1 MEKIIVTLWITF
13 GIYLMVLLAILA
25 DLWSGVRKAKKNGIA
40 RSSYGFKRTIDKIAR
55 YYNVMLALSVI
66 DAMQM
71 GSLWY
76 LEKYYNYHWPIFSVV
91 TLVGAIG
98 ICLIEIKSI
107 YEKAED
113 KVRIEN
119 VTKMA
124 GTIITHKDDMS
135 EIIKAVV
142 DYMNSKECKFGEPK
156 CSPVYSDCTFAKD
169 QKCKH
174 ESESK

>member
-1 MEKIIVTLWITF
+1 MEKIVVTLWITF
-13 GIYLMVLLAILA
+13 GIYVLVLLAILA
-25 DLWSGVRKAKKNGIA
+25 DLWSGVRKAKTIGVA

-71 GSLWY
+71 ASIWY
-76 LEKYYNYHWPIFSVV
+76 LEKYYGYCWPIFPVV
-91 TLVGAIG
+91 TLIGAIG

-119 VTKMA
+119 VASMA
-124 GTIITHKDDMS
+124 GKIITNKDDIS
-135 EIIKAVV
+135 AIVKAVV
-142 DYMNSKECKFGEPK
+142 DYLNKPDSNDTKKERNP
-156 CSPVYSDCTFAKD
+156 D
-169 QKCKH
+169 
-174 ESESK
+174 

>member
-13 GIYLMVLLAILA
+13 GLYFLVIIAVIA
-25 DLWSGVRKAKKNGIA
+25 DLWSGVRKAKINGVA
-40 RSSYGFKRTIDKIAR
+40 RSSYGYRRTIDKISR
-55 YYNVMLALSVI
+55 YYNVLLALTVV

-71 GSLWY
+71 SSVWY
-76 LEKYYNYHWPIFSVV
+76 LDTYYSYSKLPMFPFI
-91 TLVGAIG
+91 TLVGSIG

-119 VTKMA
+119 LTTLA
-124 GTIITHKDDMS
+124 GKIITNKDDLS

-142 DYMNSKECKFGEPK
+142 TYMQEPDVTENKKTEIKEPE
-156 CSPVYSDCTFAKD
+156 TL
-169 QKCKH
+169 
-174 ESESK
+174 E

>member
-1 MEKIIVTLWITF
+1 MEKIVVTLWITF
-13 GIYLMVLLAILA
+13 FIYVLVLLAILA
-25 DLWSGVRKAKKNGIA
+25 DLWSGVRKAKRNGVA

-71 GSLWY
+71 ASIWY
-76 LEKYYNYHWPIFSVV
+76 LEKYYGYHWPMFPVI
-91 TLVGAIG
+91 TLMGAIG

-119 VTKMA
+119 VAKMA
-124 GTIITHKDDMS
+124 GKIITNKDDIS
-135 EIIKAVV
+135 EIVKAVV
-142 DYMNSKECKFGEPK
+142 EYMNKPENNATEKKEIQLHDYPNIPIKEN
-156 CSPVYSDCTFAKD
+156 
-169 QKCKH
+169 
-174 ESESK
+174 E

>member
-13 GIYLMVLLAILA
+13 GIYLMVLLAIMA
-25 DLWSGVRKAKKNGIA
+25 DLWSGVRKAKKNGVA

-55 YYNVMLALSVI
+55 YYNVMLALTVI

-76 LEKYYNYHWPIFSVV
+76 LEKYYSYHWPIFPIV

-119 VTKMA
+119 VANMA
-124 GTIITHKDDMS
+124 GKIITNKDDIS
-135 EIIKAVV
+135 EIVKAVV
-142 DYMNSKECKFGEPK
+142 EYMNHPDTKPSTATIETE
-156 CSPVYSDCTFAKD
+156 VNN
-169 QKCKH
+169 KH
-174 ESESK
+174 HHEVKTEA

>member
-13 GIYLMVLLAILA
+13 GIYLMVLLAIMA

-40 RSSYGFKRTIDKIAR
+40 RSSYGFKRTIDKVAR
-55 YYNVMLALSVI
+55 YFNVLIALTII

-76 LEKYYNYHWPIFSVV
+76 LEKYYSYHWPIFPVV
-91 TLVGAIG
+91 TLIGAIG

-119 VTKMA
+119 VANMA
-124 GTIITHKDDMS
+124 GKIITNKDDIS
-135 EIIKAVV
+135 EIVKAVV
-142 DYMNSKECKFGEPK
+142 EYLNKQDTK
-156 CSPVYSDCTFAKD
+156 SPPVTIETEINN
-169 QKCKH
+169 KH
-174 ESESK
+174 HETNIEA

>member
-1 MEKIIVTLWITF
+1 MDKIVVALWITF
-13 GIYLMVLLAILA
+13 GIYLMVLLAIMA

-40 RSSYGFKRTIDKIAR
+40 RSSCGFKRTIDKIAS
-55 YYNVMLALSVI
+55 YYNAMLALTVI

-71 GSLWY
+71 SSLWY
-76 LEKYYNYHWPIFSVV
+76 LEKYYGYHWPIFPIV

-119 VTKMA
+119 VANMA
-124 GTIITHKDDMS
+124 GKIITNKDDIS
-135 EIIKAVV
+135 EIVKAVV
-142 DYMNSKECKFGEPK
+142 EYMNKPEVTAATVEVEVKKEVNNKHHENV
-156 CSPVYSDCTFAKD
+156 PVG
-169 QKCKH
+169 
-174 ESESK
+174 